1 MSYIK
6 PAALKKGDR
15 VGVISPSAGL
25 PSLFPHIF
33 DEGIKNLQEL
43 GLEPV
48 EFPTARMDA
57 KTLYENPALRARD
70 VNAAFADPSIQ
81 GIISSIGGS
90 DSIRILPYL
99 DLDVIRDNPKF
110 MMGYSD
116 FTSLHSWIHQ
126 QGIITFNGPSIMAG
140 FSQLKSFSE
149 EYQNYINRFLFDA
162 WEEFELP
169 DFPSY
174 SNGYPDWRKTE
185 NRGRIF
191 QSGTDNGRRWLQGS
205 QISRGRLFGGCIEVL
220 EMNKGTDYWPAKEFW
235 NGRVL
240 FLETSEEKPP
250 VDYVRYSLRNY
261 GAMGALERISGLLI
275 SRPRDYSDKEKA
287 DLDSAVLSVVNGE
300 FGLKDLNV
308 VSNMSFGHTDP
319 QVILPQGGEVL
330 MNPSDSSIKIADPVF
345 EY

>member
-1 MSYIK
+1 MVYCK
-6 PAALKKGDR
+6 PQALKKGDR
-15 VGVISPSAGL
+15 IAVISPSAGL

-43 GLEPV
+43 GLDPV

-57 KTLYENPALRARD
+57 QTLYENPLLRAED
-70 VNAAFADPSIQ
+70 VNSAFADSSIR

-90 DSIRILPYL
+90 DAIRILPYL
-99 DLDVIRDNPKF
+99 HLDMIRENPKF

-140 FSQLKSFSE
+140 FSQLKSFSQD
-149 EYQNYINRFLFDA
+149 YQNYLRQFLFEQ
-162 WEEFELP
+162 WNEFELP

-174 SNGYPDWRKTE
+174 SNGYPDWRKIE
-185 NRGRIF
+185 NRGKILA
-191 QSGTDNGRRWLQGS
+191 SGTDGGRRWLQGS
-205 QISRGRLFGGCIEVL
+205 TISEGRLFGGCIEVL
-220 EMNKGTDYWPAKEFW
+220 EMNKGTDYWPHKEFW
-235 NGRVL
+235 NNRVL

-275 SRPRDYSDKEKA
+275 SRPRDYSQKEKEQ
-287 DLDSAVLSVVNGE
+287 LDSAVLSVVNGE
-300 FGLKDLNV
+300 FGCKDLNV

-319 QVILPQGGEVL
+319 QVILPQGACVRL
-330 MNPSDSSIKIADPVF
+330 NPADSTLTITETVF
-345 EY
+345 S